1 MDSHRA
7 PGLVVSGLGLLVL
20 VVFGVVVP
28 TARAGGFAVD
38 GTVVLLSLLVSAILL
53 AVLGLRGKRGR

>member
-1 MDSHRA
+1 MDSQRT

-20 VVFGVVVP
+20 VVFGVVLP
-28 TARAGGFAVD
+28 SARAGAFAVN

-53 AVLGLRGKRGR
+53 VFLGLWGGRKR